1 MINNLYENGLPFSE
15 KLAEN
20 IKDLIDRIKFNKASM
35 IIVDGGV
42 GEGKTTLAVESAD
55 YVNSLYGLPE
65 IKLELKDHPQLAQGG
80 ADFLKQLRACYE
92 KKLVVIIYDEAGDFN
107 RRGALTRFNAMLN
120 RTFET
125 FRGFKI
131 LVILCLPSF
140 SVLDSDIMNKQ
151 IPRLLLHL
159 DSRTMESGNFKG
171 YSLYRMMYIKDKMK
185 KLVVKPF
192 AYDLV
197 EPNFYG
203 HFLDLPKE
211 RAKKLDKISTKGKM
225 DVLKK
230 AEVRIEG
237 LMGYSDISKKLGRS
251 IVWVRMAVS
260 KLKIKP
266 TRVITRLRYFDENT
280 VNRLADYLEDG
291 GLKDEKK
298 K

>member
-1 MINNLYENGLPFSE
+1 MTHLYKHGLPFSE
-15 KLAEN
+15 ILAVN
-20 IKDLIDRIKFNKASM
+20 IKDLVDRIKFNKASM
-35 IIVDGGV
+35 VIVDGGV
-42 GEGKTTLAVESAD
+42 GEGKTTLAVEIAD
-55 YVNSLYGLPE
+55 YVNSLYNFPD

-80 ADFLKQLRACYE
+80 ADFLKQLRVCYE
-92 KKLVVIIYDEAGDFN
+92 KKLVVIVYDEAGDFN

-151 IPRLLLHL
+151 IPRLLLHT
-159 DSRTMESGNFKG
+159 DNRTMESGNFRG
-171 YSLYRMMYIKDKMK
+171 YSLYRMMYIADKMK

-203 HFLDLPKE
+203 HFLDLDSK
-211 RAKKLDKISTKGKM
+211 RAKNLDKISTKGKM
-225 DVLKK
+225 EVLKK

-237 LMGYSDISKKLGRS
+237 LMNYSEISKKLGRS
-251 IVWVRMAVS
+251 VIWARMVVS
-260 KLKIKP
+260 KLRIKP
-266 TRVITRLRYFDENT
+266 TRIISRVRYFDEAV
-280 VNRLADYLEDG
+280 VNRLADYLEEG

>member
-1 MINNLYENGLPFSE
+1 MKHLYEHGLPFSE

-20 IKDLIDRIKFNKASM
+20 LKDLVDRIRFNKASM

-42 GEGKTTLAVESAD
+42 GEGKTTLMVEMAD
-55 YVNSLYGLPE
+55 HINSLYDFPD
-65 IKLELKDHPQLAQGG
+65 ISLELKNHPQLALGG
-80 ADFLKQLRACYE
+80 ADFLKQLRLCYE

-131 LVILCLPSF
+131 LVILGLPSF

-151 IPRLLLHL
+151 IPRLLLHV
-159 DSRTMESGNFKG
+159 SQRTEESGHFKG

-203 HFLDLPKE
+203 HFLDLDPV
-211 RAKKLDKISTKGKM
+211 RANQLDKISTKGKM

-230 AEVRIEG
+230 AEVQIEG
-237 LMGYSDISKKLGRS
+237 LMNYSEMAKKLGRS
-251 IVWVRMAVS
+251 VVWARMVVS
-260 KLKIKP
+260 KLRIKP
-266 TRVITRLRYFDENT
+266 TRLISRVRYFDET
-280 VNRLADYLEDG
+280 IVNRLADYLEEG
-291 GLKDEKK
+291 GLKDDKK
-298 K
+298 KK